1 MVYTI
6 EASQSMEG
14 GSLSFAPPRCKKH
27 DTTGE
32 VDAMIGFI
40 VIVMVVSAAFTVMVS
55 EVQKG
60 SPSRDKTK

>member
-1 MVYTI
+1 M
-6 EASQSMEG
+6 
-14 GSLSFAPPRCKKH
+14 SFAPPRCKKH